1 MNKKLDILGKNER
14 LVIKINLNKLTLSIE
29 KKLKNLQNVIV
40 YSEDFNIDIET
51 ELDEL
56 IKNFYSRY
64 EEKLTIQLYWENELK
79 NATKINIDSDQ
90 EENED

>member
-14 LVIKINLNKLTLSIE
+14 LVININLNKLTLSIE

-40 YSEDFNIDIET
+40 YTEDFDIDLET

-56 IKNFYSRY
+56 IENFYSRY
-64 EEKLTIQLYWENELK
+64 EEKLTIQVYWENELK
-79 NATKINIDSDQ
+79 EATKINLDSDK
-90 EENED
+90 EKNED

>member
-14 LVIKINLNKLTLSIE
+14 LVININLNKLTLSIE

-40 YSEDFNIDIET
+40 YTENFDIDLET

-56 IKNFYSRY
+56 IENFYSRY
-64 EEKLTIQLYWENELK
+64 EEKLTIQVYWENELK
-79 NATKINIDSDQ
+79 EATKINLDSDK
-90 EENED
+90 EKNED